1 MGNCLGQL
9 ILAFKD
15 FTNED
20 QFNSHLNNKFRTKRC
35 KAGNNTS
42 TITKRS
48 NQI

>member
-20 QFNSHLNNKFRTKRC
+20 QFNSHLNARTVQELIISEHLK
-35 KAGNNTS
+35 
-42 TITKRS
+42 
-48 NQI
+48 